1 MHTVHVTLVTYATV
15 PGSGEQT
22 LLRRKRSKS
31 GRRVAPYCG
40 RMQIGQ
46 TAAMANAAASGPA
59 GVRIKVQL
67 AVRVAQEIET
77 VNQKLCDRVLATIEP
92 VQSAAAVV
100 LWSQSLAVRS
110 QMALV
115 EMRSPV
121 AELLGRVIDGSLVS
135 GASGAKLHFWSTSP
149 LAPEIT
155 PPRAT
160 AVQAATSGCS

>member
-1 MHTVHVTLVTYATV
+1 M
-15 PGSGEQT
+15 
-22 LLRRKRSKS
+22 R
-31 GRRVAPYCG
+31 

-46 TAAMANAAASGPA
+46 TAAMAEAAASGPA
-59 GVRIKVQL
+59 GVRINVQL

-77 VNQKLCDRVLATIEP
+77 VSKRLCDMVLATIEP

-100 LWSQSLAVRS
+100 LWSQSLVVRS
-110 QMALV
+110 QMVLV
-115 EMRSPV
+115 EMRSPM

-160 AVQAATSGCS
+160 AVQVETSGCSWSLACRMASSPQQGPAGAIASP

>member
-1 MHTVHVTLVTYATV
+1 
-15 PGSGEQT
+15 
-22 LLRRKRSKS
+22 
-31 GRRVAPYCG
+31 
-40 RMQIGQ
+40 MQIGQ

-115 EMRSPV
+115 DMRSPV
-121 AELLGRVIDGSLVS
+121 AELLGRVIDGSL
-135 GASGAKLHFWSTSP
+135 ASGANGAKLQFWSMSP
-149 LAPEIT
+149 LAPETT
-155 PPRAT
+155 PARAT